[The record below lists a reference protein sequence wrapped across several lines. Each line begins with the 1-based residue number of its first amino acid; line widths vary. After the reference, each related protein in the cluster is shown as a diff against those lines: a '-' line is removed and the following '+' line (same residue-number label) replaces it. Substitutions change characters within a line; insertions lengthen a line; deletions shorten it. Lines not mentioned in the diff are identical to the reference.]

1 MQINVYN
8 NIIFWF
14 MPYPTGGGGGG
25 GVLSKTCKFLLSCH
39 AEGQGRE
46 KLTFVFL
53 HLKNIMNSLQIN
65 QSWLNNFFQSQHFL
79 YKGMWGGRGV
89 NKFIFKYIPD
99 VLLETIN
106 IKNYFFH
113 PTPSVNFGNWRR
125 HFCSF
130 VWPSN
135 LVMYLKWKCTTDF
148 DAILNHKTISIKFWH
163 CMVNIL
169 CQLQYGNKCT
179 VIFWRSVSNV

>member
-1 MQINVYN
+1 
-8 NIIFWF
+8 
-14 MPYPTGGGGGG
+14 
-25 GVLSKTCKFLLSCH
+25 
-39 AEGQGRE
+39 
-46 KLTFVFL
+46 
-53 HLKNIMNSLQIN
+53 MNSLQIN
-65 QSWLNNFFQSQHFL
+65 QSWLNYFFQSQHFL

-135 LVMYLKWKCTTDF
+135 LVMYLLRFSEVVEWTSKHEAICSVYIDCAWYLFARRSTHLQLAAWRLTSHRHSSLPAHPMLPSKSGMLFSNTVHTT
-148 DAILNHKTISIKFWH
+148 SG
-163 CMVNIL
+163 V
-169 CQLQYGNKCT
+169 T
-179 VIFWRSVSNV
+179 VGS